1 MMTTPITITAAIDAS
16 TDLGFDI
23 AEFEDTEI
31 GTIIIKH
38 PITGANTDLK
48 IIIAGPEHPARR
60 KREMERQ
67 RKNRAHFAK
76 TGQLF
81 KVEDPQ
87 DDFDAETDEL
97 VDSTL
102 GWSGLVIGGVATPF
116 STMTAVHLYSSAKT
130 RWLRDQVKAAL
141 GDRQNFISASASA

>member
-1 MMTTPITITAAIDAS
+1 MTTTPFTTVAAIDAS

-23 AEFEDTEI
+23 AEFEDTET

-102 GWSGLVIGGVATPF
+102 GWSGLKIKGVVVPF
-116 STMTAVHLYSSAKT
+116 GQSAASNLYSSPKT

-141 GDRQNFISASASA
+141 GDRQNFISASASV